1 MTTVLLIAT
10 VVILALTVLIVYS
23 RQKLKNMPKVEDH
36 EKIITLTDR
45 NFHQQ
50 IKGKIVL
57 VDFWATWC
65 APCRMQAP
73 ILNEL
78 VAADENNNAYY
89 VGKLDVDANRQLA
102 NKYNIRSIPTMIIF
116 RNGKE
121 ISRFTGVKTKA
132 FLLKE
137 IRNIIE

>member
-1 MTTVLLIAT
+1 MTTVLIIAA
-10 VVILALTVLIVYS
+10 VVILALAGLIVYS
-23 RQKLKNMPKVEDH
+23 RQKLKNMQNVEDH
-36 EKIITLTDR
+36 EKIITLTDK
-45 NFHQQ
+45 NFNQQ
-50 IKGKIVL
+50 LKGKIVL

-78 VAADENNNAYY
+78 VADDQNNNSYY
-89 VGKLDVDANRQLA
+89 VGKADVDANRQLA
-102 NKYNIRSIPTMIIF
+102 NKYNIRSIPTMILF
-116 RNGKE
+116 RDGKE
-121 ISRFTGVKTKA
+121 MKRFTGVKTKS

>member
-1 MTTVLLIAT
+1 MTTILIIVA
-10 VVILALTVLIVYS
+10 VVILALTGLIAYS
-23 RQKLKNMPKVEDH
+23 RQKLKNLPKVEDH
-36 EKIITLTDR
+36 EKIITLTDK
-45 NFHQQ
+45 NFNQQ
-50 IKGKIVL
+50 LKGKIVL

-78 VAADENNNAYY
+78 VAADQNNISYY
-89 VGKLDVDANRQLA
+89 VGKADVDSNRQLA

-116 RNGKE
+116 RDGKE
-121 ISRFTGVKTKA
+121 MTRFTGVKTKA

-137 IRNIIE
+137 IKNIIE